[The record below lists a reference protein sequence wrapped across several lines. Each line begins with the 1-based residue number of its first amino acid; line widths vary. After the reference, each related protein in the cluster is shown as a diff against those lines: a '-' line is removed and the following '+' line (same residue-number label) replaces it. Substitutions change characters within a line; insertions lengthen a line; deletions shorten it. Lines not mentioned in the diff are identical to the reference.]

1 MPDNQG
7 LSHLSDHFLIVAV
20 VLYSLAVIA
29 FAADFAFGRRSPVV
43 TRAEAGVRDRVPATV
58 GAGAGAVDG
67 SGVDASAVDGSAVD
81 GAAAD
86 GATVANGA
94 VASRVAARG
103 AVANGA
109 VANGAVANGAVNG
122 GAADGDAA
130 GSDAAAGR
138 QRGHT
143 DVPPSR
149 LVQIAL
155 ILTTAGLAL
164 HLTGVVTRG
173 LAVHRVPWGDM
184 YEFVISVSCVAVLFF
199 LGLMIKYRPYH
210 LGLFFMA
217 PIVIIM
223 GLAQTVIYTPAGP
236 LVPALNSYWL
246 AIHVT
251 AMTLASGTFMVGA
264 VLAVVYL
271 FAERHTRRVAAGLS
285 SRYGEVFRLLPSAER
300 IDQIAYRTVVFAFPI
315 WTFGIMAGAIWAD
328 EAWGRYWGWDPT
340 ETWAFITWV
349 VYACFLHARVTAGWR
364 GRRAAVIQLVG
375 FGCLLFNLMG
385 VSLFITGLHSYAG
398 LS

>member
-43 TRAEAGVRDRVPATV
+43 TRAGASVRDRVPAAV
-58 GAGAGAVDG
+58 GAAAG
-67 SGVDASAVDGSAVD
+67 AVD

-86 GATVANGA
+86 GAA
-94 VASRVAARG
+94 VASGAPASDAMASGAAGRG
-103 AVANGA
+103 AAAGGAAASGA
-109 VANGAVANGAVNG
+109 VGG
-122 GAADGDAA
+122 GAADGGALGGRAVTA
-130 GSDAAAGR
+130 G
-138 QRGHT
+138 QRDRT
-143 DVPPSR
+143 IVPPSR
-149 LVQIAL
+149 LVRIAL
-155 ILTTAGLAL
+155 IFTTAGVAL
-164 HLTGVVTRG
+164 HLIGVVTRG

-300 IDQIAYRTVVFAFPI
+300 LDQIAYRTVVFAFPI

-375 FGCLLFNLMG
+375 FGCLLFNLLG

>member
-1 MPDNQG
+1 MAINQG
-7 LSHLSDHFLIVAV
+7 LSHLSDHFLMVTL
-20 VLYSLAVIA
+20 VLYFLAVLA
-29 FAADFAFGRRSPVV
+29 FAADFAFGKRTSAEPVKAEVPELV
-43 TRAEAGVRDRVPATV
+43 T
-58 GAGAGAVDG
+58 AGAA
-67 SGVDASAVDGSAVD
+67 
-81 GAAAD
+81 GAAA
-86 GATVANGA
+86 ATTSP
-94 VASRVAARG
+94 ASATTGTGRPG
-103 AVANGA
+103 
-109 VANGAVANGAVNG
+109 NG
-122 GAADGDAA
+122 GAA
-130 GSDAAAGR
+130 AAGR
-138 QRGHT
+138 TGRPGLR
-143 DVPPSR
+143 DASFWVR
-149 LVQIAL
+149 
-155 ILTTAGLAL
+155 AGLAL
-164 HLTGVVTRG
+164 TVLGLVAHIVGVVIRG

-184 YEFVISVSCVAVLFF
+184 YEFVIAVTCVAVLFF
-199 LGLMIKYRPYH
+199 LGLMIRYRPYR

-217 PIVIIM
+217 PIVIII

-251 AMTLASGTFMVGA
+251 AITLATGTYVVAA

-271 FAERHTRRVAAGLS
+271 FADRQARRAAAGLPV
-285 SRYGEVFRLLPSAER
+285 RNGEVFRLLPSPER
-300 IDQIAYRTVVFAFPI
+300 LDQFAYRTVVFAFPL

-364 GRRAAVIQLVG
+364 GRRAAYIQLVG
-375 FGCLLFNLMG
+375 FTCLLFNLLG

>member
-43 TRAEAGVRDRVPATV
+43 SRAGAGVRHRVPA
-58 GAGAGAVDG
+58 AV
-67 SGVDASAVDGSAVD
+67 
-81 GAAAD
+81 
-86 GATVANGA
+86 GA
-94 VASRVAARG
+94 VAG
-103 AVANGA
+103 AI
-109 VANGAVANGAVNG
+109 
-122 GAADGDAA
+122 DGDAA
-130 GSDAAAGR
+130 GSGAADSAAVDSAAGASGAPASAAVESGAAGR
-138 QRGHT
+138 AAGDGAAVGGSAVTGGQRGRT
-143 DVPPSR
+143 DVPPGR
-149 LVQIAL
+149 LVRIAL
-155 ILTTAGLAL
+155 LLTTAGLAL

-199 LGLMIKYRPYH
+199 LGLMVKYRPYH
-210 LGLFFMA
+210 LGLFFLA

-251 AMTLASGTFMVGA
+251 AMTLASGTFMVAA

-285 SRYGEVFRLLPSAER
+285 SRYSEVFRLLPSAER
-300 IDQIAYRTVVFAFPI
+300 LDQIAYRTVVFAFPI

-364 GRRAAVIQLVG
+364 GRRAASIQLVG
-375 FGCLLFNLMG
+375 FGCLLFNLLG

>member
-20 VLYSLAVIA
+20 VLYSLAVMA

-43 TRAEAGVRDRVPATV
+43 TRAQADVPDRVPAGV
-58 GAGAGAVDG
+58 AAGAGAPPASTLAGGTAPG
-67 SGVDASAVDGSAVD
+67 SPAQSGGGRPGSPSA
-81 GAAAD
+81 
-86 GATVANGA
+86 
-94 VASRVAARG
+94 
-103 AVANGA
+103 
-109 VANGAVANGAVNG
+109 
-122 GAADGDAA
+122 
-130 GSDAAAGR
+130 
-138 QRGHT
+138 
-143 DVPPSR
+143 PSR
-149 LVQIAL
+149 LVRIAL
-155 ILTTAGLAL
+155 LFTTAGLAL
-164 HLTGVVTRG
+164 HTAGVITRG

-199 LGLMIKYRPYH
+199 IGLMIKYRPYH

-285 SRYGEVFRLLPSAER
+285 TRYGEVFRLLPSAER
-300 IDQIAYRTVVFAFPI
+300 LDQIAYRTVVFAFPI

-364 GRRAAVIQLVG
+364 GRRAAVIQLLG
-375 FGCLLFNLMG
+375 FGCLLFNLLG

>member
-43 TRAEAGVRDRVPATV
+43 TRTGAGVRDRVPAAV

-67 SGVDASAVDGSAVD
+67 DASD
-81 GAAAD
+81 GAAAE
-86 GATVANGA
+86 
-94 VASRVAARG
+94 S
-103 AVANGA
+103 
-109 VANGAVANGAVNG
+109 
-122 GAADGDAA
+122 GAAASG
-130 GSDAAAGR
+130 
-138 QRGHT
+138 QRGQAGA
-143 DVPPSR
+143 PPSR
-149 LVQIAL
+149 LVRIAL

-300 IDQIAYRTVVFAFPI
+300 LDQIAYRTVVFAFPI

-364 GRRAAVIQLVG
+364 GRRAAIIQLVG
-375 FGCLLFNLMG
+375 FGCLLFNLLG

>member
-43 TRAEAGVRDRVPATV
+43 TRAQADVPDRVPAGVT
-58 GAGAGAVDG
+58 AGAGA
-67 SGVDASAVDGSAVD
+67 
-81 GAAAD
+81 AD
-86 GATVANGA
+86 GVTSGPAGTLSGSTGPGSTGP
-94 VASRVAARG
+94 ASTAPASTG
-103 AVANGA
+103 PGSTGPASPAEP
-109 VANGAVANGAVNG
+109 G
-122 GAADGDAA
+122 GGRP
-130 GSDAAAGR
+130 GS
-138 QRGHT
+138 
-143 DVPPSR
+143 PSAPGR
-149 LVQIAL
+149 LVRIAL
-155 ILTTAGLAL
+155 IFTTAGLAL
-164 HLTGVVTRG
+164 HSTGVITRG

-264 VLAVVYL
+264 VLAIVYL
-271 FAERHTRRVAAGLS
+271 FAERHARRVAAGLS
-285 SRYGEVFRLLPSAER
+285 TSYGEVFRLLPSAER
-300 IDQIAYRTVVFAFPI
+300 LDQIAYRTVVFAFPI

-364 GRRAAVIQLVG
+364 GRRAAFIQLVG
-375 FGCLLFNLMG
+375 FACLLFNLLG

>member
-29 FAADFAFGRRSPVV
+29 FAADFAFGRRSTAVPQA
-43 TRAEAGVRDRVPATV
+43 RAAAPDLVPAGVAADGSTARSGAAQGAPPQGA
-58 GAGAGAVDG
+58 GSAAAAGAGPGRTGPG
-67 SGVDASAVDGSAVD
+67 SP
-81 GAAAD
+81 
-86 GATVANGA
+86 
-94 VASRVAARG
+94 
-103 AVANGA
+103 
-109 VANGAVANGAVNG
+109 
-122 GAADGDAA
+122 
-130 GSDAAAGR
+130 AAGR
-138 QRGHT
+138 GSKAGQ
-143 DVPPSR
+143 PAAPMSR
-149 LVQIAL
+149 LVRIAL
-155 ILTTAGLAL
+155 LLTSAGLAL
-164 HLTGVVTRG
+164 HISGVITRG

-199 LGLMIKYRPYH
+199 VGLMIKYRPYY

-217 PIVIIM
+217 PIVIIL

-271 FAERHTRRVAAGLS
+271 FAERHARRVAAGLPT
-285 SRYGEVFRLLPSAER
+285 RYGEVFRLLPSAER
-300 IDQIAYRTVVFAFPI
+300 LDQIAYRTVVFAFPI

-328 EAWGRYWGWDPT
+328 QAWGRYWGWDPT

-364 GRRAAVIQLVG
+364 GRRAAFIQLAG
-375 FGCLLFNLMG
+375 FGCLLFNLLG

>member
-43 TRAEAGVRDRVPATV
+43 RRAEADVPDRVPA
-58 GAGAGAVDG
+58 
-67 SGVDASAVDGSAVD
+67 GV
-81 GAAAD
+81 GAAAEAAESA
-86 GATVANGA
+86 GLVSTGPGSPGTGSTVE
-94 VASRVAARG
+94 SRRG
-103 AVANGA
+103 GP
-109 VANGAVANGAVNG
+109 
-122 GAADGDAA
+122 
-130 GSDAAAGR
+130 GSQPAPGF
-138 QRGHT
+138 
-143 DVPPSR
+143 
-149 LVQIAL
+149 LVRMAL
-155 ILTTAGLAL
+155 IFTTAGLAL
-164 HLTGVVTRG
+164 HITGVITRG

-199 LGLMIKYRPYH
+199 LGLMVKYRPYH
-210 LGLFFMA
+210 IGLFFMA
-217 PIVIIM
+217 PIVIIL

-251 AMTLASGTFMVGA
+251 AMTLASGTFLVGA

-271 FAERHTRRVAAGLS
+271 FAERHTRRGAAGLS
-285 SRYGEVFRLLPSAER
+285 TRYGEVFRLLPSAER
-300 IDQIAYRTVVFAFPI
+300 LDQIAYRTVVFAFPI

-364 GRRAAVIQLVG
+364 GRRAAFIQLVG
-375 FGCLLFNLMG
+375 FACLLFNLMG

-398 LS
+398 LN

>member
-43 TRAEAGVRDRVPATV
+43 TRTQADAPDRVPAGV
-58 GAGAGAVDG
+58 AAGAGTADSAQSGTGPGTTGPGTTGPASPAEPGGGRPG
-67 SGVDASAVDGSAVD
+67 SP
-81 GAAAD
+81 AAP
-86 GATVANGA
+86 GL
-94 VASRVAARG
+94 
-103 AVANGA
+103 
-109 VANGAVANGAVNG
+109 
-122 GAADGDAA
+122 
-130 GSDAAAGR
+130 
-138 QRGHT
+138 
-143 DVPPSR
+143 
-149 LVQIAL
+149 LVRIAL

-164 HLTGVVTRG
+164 HITGVITRG

-199 LGLMIKYRPYH
+199 IGLMIKYRPYH

-264 VLAVVYL
+264 VLAIVYL
-271 FAERHTRRVAAGLS
+271 FAERHARRVAAGLS
-285 SRYGEVFRLLPSAER
+285 TSYGEVFRLLPSAER
-300 IDQIAYRTVVFAFPI
+300 LDQIAYRTVVFAFPI

-364 GRRAAVIQLVG
+364 GRRAAFIQLLG
-375 FGCLLFNLMG
+375 FACLLFNLLG

>member
-1 MPDNQG
+1 MPRCAAPAPVRQTAPRAAGAAGHRRARRQRPGRPARDQG
-7 LSHLSDHFLIVAV
+7 PDRGRKA
-20 VLYSLAVIA
+20 
-29 FAADFAFGRRSPVV
+29 RRSP
-43 TRAEAGVRDRVPATV
+43 
-58 GAGAGAVDG
+58 
-67 SGVDASAVDGSAVD
+67 
-81 GAAAD
+81 AA
-86 GATVANGA
+86 
-94 VASRVAARG
+94 AARG
-103 AVANGA
+103 ARPRRACWS
-109 VANGAVANGAVNG
+109 
-122 GAADGDAA
+122 
-130 GSDAAAGR
+130 GSR
-138 QRGHT
+138 
-143 DVPPSR
+143 SC
-149 LVQIAL
+149 
-155 ILTTAGLAL
+155 LTTAGLAL
-164 HLTGVVTRG
+164 HIAGVITRG

-264 VLAVVYL
+264 VLAIVYL

-285 SRYGEVFRLLPSAER
+285 TSYGEVFRLLPSAER
-300 IDQIAYRTVVFAFPI
+300 LDQIAYRTVVFAFPI

-328 EAWGRYWGWDPT
+328 QAWGRYWGWDPT

-349 VYACFLHARVTAGWR
+349 VYACFLHARVTAGLAGPPGGVHPAAR
-364 GRRAAVIQLVG
+364 LRLPAVQPAGRELVHHRPALIRRA
-375 FGCLLFNLMG
+375 
-385 VSLFITGLHSYAG
+385 
-398 LS
+398 

>member
-43 TRAEAGVRDRVPATV
+43 SRAGAGVRHRVPAAV
-58 GAGAGAVDG
+58 GAGAGALDG
-67 SGVDASAVDGSAVD
+67 DGADSAAMDSAGGDASAPS
-81 GAAAD
+81 GAAAA
-86 GATVANGA
+86 GAAVAGGTVASGPEASGARDGGAAAGGA
-94 VASRVAARG
+94 VASG
-103 AVANGA
+103 
-109 VANGAVANGAVNG
+109 
-122 GAADGDAA
+122 
-130 GSDAAAGR
+130 
-138 QRGHT
+138 QRGRT
-143 DVPPSR
+143 EVPPGR
-149 LVQIAL
+149 LVRIAL
-155 ILTTAGLAL
+155 VLTTAGVAL

-184 YEFVISVSCVAVLFF
+184 YEFVISVSCVAVLVF

-210 LGLFFMA
+210 LGLFFLA

-251 AMTLASGTFMVGA
+251 AMTLASGTFMVAA

-285 SRYGEVFRLLPSAER
+285 SRYSEVFRLLPSAER
-300 IDQIAYRTVVFAFPI
+300 LDQIAYRTVVFAFPI

-364 GRRAAVIQLVG
+364 GRRAALIQLVG
-375 FGCLLFNLMG
+375 FGCLLFNLLG

>member
-43 TRAEAGVRDRVPATV
+43 SRAGTGVRHRVPATV
-58 GAGAGAVDG
+58 GAGASAVDAG
-67 SGVDASAVDGSAVD
+67 AAHTSAADASAVDSTAVD
-81 GAAAD
+81 DAAVGASASGGGGPASGAVDRGAAD
-86 GATVANGA
+86 SPVA
-94 VASRVAARG
+94 
-103 AVANGA
+103 
-109 VANGAVANGAVNG
+109 NG
-122 GAADGDAA
+122 GAA
-130 GSDAAAGR
+130 GSSGVARR
-138 QRGHT
+138 QRGRS
-143 DVPPSR
+143 DAPPGR
-149 LVQIAL
+149 LVRIAL

-199 LGLMIKYRPYH
+199 LGLMIKYRPYY
-210 LGLFFMA
+210 LGLFFLA

-251 AMTLASGTFMVGA
+251 AMTLASGTFMVAA
-264 VLAVVYL
+264 VLAIVYL
-271 FAERHTRRVAAGLS
+271 FAERHTRRVAAGLA

-300 IDQIAYRTVVFAFPI
+300 LDQIAYRTVVFAFPI

-364 GRRAAVIQLVG
+364 GRRAAIIQLVG
-375 FGCLLFNLMG
+375 FGCLLFNLLG

>member
-1 MPDNQG
+1 MAVNQG
-7 LSHLSDHFLIVAV
+7 LSHLSDHFLMVTL
-20 VLYSLAVIA
+20 VLYFLAVLA
-29 FAADFAFGRRSPVV
+29 FAADFAFGKRSP
-43 TRAEAGVRDRVPATV
+43 AVPAKTAV
-58 GAGAGAVDG
+58 PELVTAGAAGAGAAAAPGTAPASAADLASTKAGSAKAG
-67 SGVDASAVDGSAVD
+67 SGTAAGATASGGSGGPAAVSRPSLRDASFW
-81 GAAAD
+81 
-86 GATVANGA
+86 
-94 VASRVAARG
+94 
-103 AVANGA
+103 
-109 VANGAVANGAVNG
+109 
-122 GAADGDAA
+122 
-130 GSDAAAGR
+130 
-138 QRGHT
+138 
-143 DVPPSR
+143 
-149 LVQIAL
+149 VQ
-155 ILTTAGLAL
+155 AGLSLVVLGVIA
-164 HLTGVVTRG
+164 HIVGVVLRG

-184 YEFVISVSCVAVLFF
+184 YEFVIAVTCVAVLFF
-199 LGLMIKYRPYH
+199 LGLMIRYRPYR

-217 PIVIIM
+217 PIVIII

-251 AMTLASGTFMVGA
+251 AITLATGTYVVAA

-271 FAERHTRRVAAGLS
+271 FADRHARRAAAGLPV
-285 SRYGEVFRLLPSAER
+285 RNGEVFRLLPSPER
-300 IDQIAYRTVVFAFPI
+300 LDQFAYRTVVFAFPL

-364 GRRAAVIQLVG
+364 GRRAAYIQLAG
-375 FGCLLFNLMG
+375 FCCLLFNLLG

>member
-29 FAADFAFGRRSPVV
+29 FAADFAFGRRGPVV
-43 TRAEAGVRDRVPATV
+43 SRAGAGLRHRVPAAV
-58 GAGAGAVDG
+58 GAGAGAINAGAINGGAVDSAGVDSAGVDSGGPASGALDSSAGDGGAGG
-67 SGVDASAVDGSAVD
+67 SGSRGGVAGGSAV
-81 GAAAD
+81 A
-86 GATVANGA
+86 
-94 VASRVAARG
+94 
-103 AVANGA
+103 
-109 VANGAVANGAVNG
+109 G
-122 GAADGDAA
+122 G
-130 GSDAAAGR
+130 
-138 QRGHT
+138 QRGRT
-143 DVPPSR
+143 DVPPGR
-149 LVQIAL
+149 LVRIAL

-251 AMTLASGTFMVGA
+251 AMTLASGTFMVAA
-264 VLAVVYL
+264 VLAIVYL

-300 IDQIAYRTVVFAFPI
+300 LDQIAYRTVVFAFPI

-364 GRRAAVIQLVG
+364 GRRAALIQLVG
-375 FGCLLFNLMG
+375 FGCLLFNLLG

>member
-29 FAADFAFGRRSPVV
+29 FAADFAFGRRSTAVP
-43 TRAEAGVRDRVPATV
+43 RAEAGVPDLVPAGV
-58 GAGAGAVDG
+58 AAGAGTAEQRRNG
-67 SGVDASAVDGSAVD
+67 GRCGPERCTAQS
-81 GAAAD
+81 
-86 GATVANGA
+86 GATRSGPRRAPRHPTRAARTSPGPV
-94 VASRVAARG
+94 RAARG
-103 AVANGA
+103 RPAPWPVTRGK
-109 VANGAVANGAVNG
+109 G
-122 GAADGDAA
+122 GQPAA
-130 GSDAAAGR
+130 
-138 QRGHT
+138 
-143 DVPPSR
+143 PLSR
-149 LVQIAL
+149 LVRIAL

-164 HLTGVVTRG
+164 HIVGVITRG

-199 LGLMIKYRPYH
+199 IGLMIKYRPYY

-217 PIVIIM
+217 PIVIIL

-285 SRYGEVFRLLPSAER
+285 TRYGEVFRLLPSAER
-300 IDQIAYRTVVFAFPI
+300 LDQIAYRTVVFAFPI

-364 GRRAAVIQLVG
+364 GRRAAFIQLAG
-375 FGCLLFNLMG
+375 FCCLLFNLLG

>member
-43 TRAEAGVRDRVPATV
+43 TRAQAGAPDRVPA
-58 GAGAGAVDG
+58 
-67 SGVDASAVDGSAVD
+67 GV
-81 GAAAD
+81 
-86 GATVANGA
+86 
-94 VASRVAARG
+94 
-103 AVANGA
+103 
-109 VANGAVANGAVNG
+109 
-122 GAADGDAA
+122 GAADVTQSGPASA
-130 GSDAAAGR
+130 PPASARPASGGPGTTGPQSPAEPGAGR
-138 QRGHT
+138 PGS
-143 DVPPSR
+143 PAAPSL
-149 LVQIAL
+149 LVRMAL

-164 HLTGVVTRG
+164 HITGVITRG

-217 PIVIIM
+217 PIVIIL

-264 VLAVVYL
+264 VLAIVYL

-285 SRYGEVFRLLPSAER
+285 TSYGEVFRLLPSAER
-300 IDQIAYRTVVFAFPI
+300 LDQIAYRTVVFAFPI

-364 GRRAAVIQLVG
+364 GRRAAYIQLLG
-375 FGCLLFNLMG
+375 FACLLFNLLG

>member
-7 LSHLSDHFLIVAV
+7 LSHLSDHFLLVAV

-29 FAADFAFGRRSPVV
+29 FAADFAFGRRSPAVS
-43 TRAEAGVRDRVPATV
+43 RAGAGVRHRVPAAV
-58 GAGAGAVDG
+58 GAGAGAADAGAIDGDTVDG
-67 SGVDASAVDGSAVD
+67 AAVD
-81 GAAAD
+81 GAAVD
-86 GATVANGA
+86 GAAVDGGAPGSGA
-94 VASRVAARG
+94 VDRG
-103 AVANGA
+103 AVDRGAAASTVVDRGGAGGSA
-109 VANGAVANGAVNG
+109 VAG
-122 GAADGDAA
+122 GRR
-130 GSDAAAGR
+130 GR
-138 QRGHT
+138 T
-143 DVPPSR
+143 DVPPGR
-149 LVQIAL
+149 LVRIAL

-164 HLTGVVTRG
+164 HLTGVITRG

-184 YEFVISVSCVAVLFF
+184 YEFVISVTCVAVLFF
-199 LGLMIKYRPYH
+199 LGLMIKYRPYR

-217 PIVIIM
+217 PIVIIV

-251 AMTLASGTFMVGA
+251 AMTLASGTFMVAA

-300 IDQIAYRTVVFAFPI
+300 LDQIAYRTVVFAFPI

-375 FGCLLFNLMG
+375 FGCLMFNLLG

>member
-43 TRAEAGVRDRVPATV
+43 MRAGASVRDRVPAAV

-67 SGVDASAVDGSAVD
+67 
-81 GAAAD
+81 AAAD
-86 GATVANGA
+86 GAA
-94 VASRVAARG
+94 VASGAPASDAMASGAAGRGVAAGGAAASG
-103 AVANGA
+103 AVG
-109 VANGAVANGAVNG
+109 G
-122 GAADGDAA
+122 GAADGGVSGGRAVTA
-130 GSDAAAGR
+130 G
-138 QRGHT
+138 QRDRT
-143 DVPPSR
+143 IVPPSR
-149 LVQIAL
+149 LVRIAL
-155 ILTTAGLAL
+155 IFTTAGLAL

-300 IDQIAYRTVVFAFPI
+300 LDQIAYRTVVFAFPI

-364 GRRAAVIQLVG
+364 GRRAAIIQLVG
-375 FGCLLFNLMG
+375 FGCLLFNLLG

>member
-29 FAADFAFGRRSPVV
+29 FAADFAFGRRGPAVS
-43 TRAEAGVRDRVPATV
+43 RAGAGVRHRVPATV
-58 GAGAGAVDG
+58 GAGAGALDDDG
-67 SGVDASAVDGSAVD
+67 AD
-81 GAAAD
+81 GAAMGSAAVDTSAPASGAGASGAVTGGAGASGPGASRAGDD
-86 GATVANGA
+86 GAGDGGAAGGGA
-94 VASRVAARG
+94 VATG
-103 AVANGA
+103 
-109 VANGAVANGAVNG
+109 
-122 GAADGDAA
+122 
-130 GSDAAAGR
+130 
-138 QRGHT
+138 QRGRT
-143 DVPPSR
+143 DVPPGR
-149 LVQIAL
+149 LVRIAL
-155 ILTTAGLAL
+155 VLTTAGVAL

-184 YEFVISVSCVAVLFF
+184 YEFVISVSCVAVLVF

-210 LGLFFMA
+210 LGLFFLA

-251 AMTLASGTFMVGA
+251 AMTLASGTFMVAA

-300 IDQIAYRTVVFAFPI
+300 LDQIAYRTVVFAFPI

-364 GRRAAVIQLVG
+364 GRRAALIQLVG
-375 FGCLLFNLMG
+375 FGCLLFNLLG

>member
-43 TRAEAGVRDRVPATV
+43 SRAGAGLRHRVPAAV
-58 GAGAGAVDG
+58 GAGAGAINAGAINAGAINGGAVD
-67 SGVDASAVDGSAVD
+67 SAGVDSAGVDSGGPASGALDSSAGDGGAGGAGSRGGVAGGSAV
-81 GAAAD
+81 A
-86 GATVANGA
+86 
-94 VASRVAARG
+94 
-103 AVANGA
+103 
-109 VANGAVANGAVNG
+109 G
-122 GAADGDAA
+122 G
-130 GSDAAAGR
+130 
-138 QRGHT
+138 QRGRT
-143 DVPPSR
+143 DVPPGR
-149 LVQIAL
+149 LVRIAL
-155 ILTTAGLAL
+155 LLTTAGLAL

-199 LGLMIKYRPYH
+199 LGLMVKYRPYH

-251 AMTLASGTFMVGA
+251 AMTLASGTFMVAA
-264 VLAVVYL
+264 VLAIVYL

-300 IDQIAYRTVVFAFPI
+300 LDQIAYRTVVFAFPI

-364 GRRAAVIQLVG
+364 GRRAALIQLVG
-375 FGCLLFNLMG
+375 FGCLLFNLLG

>member
-1 MPDNQG
+1 MAINQG
-7 LSHLSDHFLIVAV
+7 LSHLSDHFLMVTL
-20 VLYSLAVIA
+20 VLYFLAVLA
-29 FAADFAFGRRSPVV
+29 FAADFAFGRRPS
-43 TRAEAGVRDRVPATV
+43 AVPAKAEV
-58 GAGAGAVDG
+58 PELVPAGAAGAAGAVAAG
-67 SGVDASAVDGSAVD
+67 PAQASASTAAVSSAAVST
-81 GAAAD
+81 AAACP
-86 GATVANGA
+86 VNGG
-94 VASRVAARG
+94 V
-103 AVANGA
+103 
-109 VANGAVANGAVNG
+109 VNG
-122 GAADGDAA
+122 GAGSVACPGRPRLRDA
-130 GSDAAAGR
+130 SFWV
-138 QRGHT
+138 RGG
-143 DVPPSR
+143 
-149 LVQIAL
+149 LG
-155 ILTTAGLAL
+155 LTVLGVLA
-164 HLTGVVTRG
+164 HVVGVVIRG

-184 YEFVISVSCVAVLFF
+184 YEFVIAVTCVAVLFF
-199 LGLMIKYRPYH
+199 LGLMIRYRPYR

-217 PIVIIM
+217 PIVIII

-251 AMTLASGTFMVGA
+251 AITLATGTYVVAA

-271 FAERHTRRVAAGLS
+271 FADRHARRVASGLPV
-285 SRYGEVFRLLPSAER
+285 RNGEVFRLLPSPER
-300 IDQIAYRTVVFAFPI
+300 LDQFAYRTVVFAFPL

-364 GRRAAVIQLVG
+364 GRRAAYIQLAG
-375 FGCLLFNLMG
+375 FACLLFNLLG

>member
-1 MPDNQG
+1 G
-7 LSHLSDHFLIVAV
+7 SV
-20 VLYSLAVIA
+20 VDGP
-29 FAADFAFGRRSPVV
+29 AADG
-43 TRAEAGVRDRVPATV
+43 ATV
-58 GAGAGAVDG
+58 ANGAVASRVAASGVVANGAVNSGAG
-67 SGVDASAVDGSAVD
+67 GVDASAVNGSAVDGSAVD

-94 VASRVAARG
+94 VASRVAASG
-103 AVANGA
+103 VANGA
-109 VANGAVANGAVNG
+109 VSSGPG
-122 GAADGDAA
+122 GAAAGGDA
-130 GSDAAAGR
+130 GAGR

-143 DVPPSR
+143 DVPPSH
-149 LVQIAL
+149 LVRIAL
-155 ILTTAGLAL
+155 VLTTAGLAL

-271 FAERHTRRVAAGLS
+271 FAERHTRRVAAGLG
-285 SRYGEVFRLLPSAER
+285 SRYGEVFRLLPTAER

-328 EAWGRYWGWDPT
+328 QAWGRYWGWDPT

-364 GRRAAVIQLVG
+364 GRRAAIIQLVG
-375 FGCLLFNLMG
+375 FGCLLFNLLG

>member
-20 VLYSLAVIA
+20 VLYSLAVIV

-43 TRAEAGVRDRVPATV
+43 TRAEGGVRDRVPAAV
-58 GAGAGAVDG
+58 GAATAESGAPD
-67 SGVDASAVDGSAVD
+67 S
-81 GAAAD
+81 
-86 GATVANGA
+86 
-94 VASRVAARG
+94 AARG
-103 AVANGA
+103 SVAPAGGDMEGSA
-109 VANGAVANGAVNG
+109 ADS
-122 GAADGDAA
+122 GAAGGGRGDQAA
-130 GSDAAAGR
+130 GPA
-138 QRGHT
+138 
-143 DVPPSR
+143 SR
-149 LVQIAL
+149 LVRIAL
-155 ILTTAGLAL
+155 TLTTAGLAL
-164 HLTGVVTRG
+164 HLAGVITRG

-199 LGLMIKYRPYH
+199 LGLMLKYRPYH

-285 SRYGEVFRLLPSAER
+285 TRYGEVFRLLPSAR
-300 IDQIAYRTVVFAFPI
+300 RLDQIAYRTVVFAFPI

-328 EAWGRYWGWDPT
+328 QAWGRYWGWDPT

-364 GRRAAVIQLVG
+364 GRRAAIIQLVG
-375 FGCLLFNLMG
+375 FGCLLFNLLG

>member
-29 FAADFAFGRRSPVV
+29 FAADFAFGRRSTVV
-43 TRAEAGVRDRVPATV
+43 PQDEAGVPDLVPA
-58 GAGAGAVDG
+58 
-67 SGVDASAVDGSAVD
+67 GV
-81 GAAAD
+81 
-86 GATVANGA
+86 
-94 VASRVAARG
+94 
-103 AVANGA
+103 
-109 VANGAVANGAVNG
+109 
-122 GAADGDAA
+122 AA
-130 GSDAAAGR
+130 GSGTAEGGATASGTPQGDAIHGGAVQGGPAQSGPAQSVAAQGTQTNDAGSADIPGTDPGRSGPGSPAAGHAGKGG
-138 QRGHT
+138 Q
-143 DVPPSR
+143 PAAPLSR
-149 LVQIAL
+149 LVRIAL
-155 ILTTAGLAL
+155 VLTTAGLAL
-164 HLTGVVTRG
+164 HILGVITRG

-199 LGLMIKYRPYH
+199 IGLMIRYRPYY

-217 PIVIIM
+217 PIVIIL

-264 VLAVVYL
+264 VLAIVYL

-285 SRYGEVFRLLPSAER
+285 TRYGEVFRLLPSAER
-300 IDQIAYRTVVFAFPI
+300 LDQIAYRTVVFAFPI

-328 EAWGRYWGWDPT
+328 QAWGRYWGWDPT

-364 GRRAAVIQLVG
+364 GRRAAYIQLAG
-375 FGCLLFNLMG
+375 FCCLLFNLLG

>member
-1 MPDNQG
+1 
-7 LSHLSDHFLIVAV
+7 
-20 VLYSLAVIA
+20 
-29 FAADFAFGRRSPVV
+29 
-43 TRAEAGVRDRVPATV
+43 
-58 GAGAGAVDG
+58 
-67 SGVDASAVDGSAVD
+67 VD

-86 GATVANGA
+86 SAA
-94 VASRVAARG
+94 VAGGAPASDAMASGAMASGAAGSG
-103 AVANGA
+103 AAAGGA
-109 VANGAVANGAVNG
+109 AASAAVGG
-122 GAADGDAA
+122 GAADGSASGGRAVTA
-130 GSDAAAGR
+130 G
-138 QRGHT
+138 QRDRT
-143 DVPPSR
+143 VVPPSR
-149 LVQIAL
+149 LVRIAL
-155 ILTTAGLAL
+155 IFTTAGLAL

-300 IDQIAYRTVVFAFPI
+300 LDQIAYRTVVFAFPI

-375 FGCLLFNLMG
+375 FGCLLFNLLG